1 MVAVTAEDVRKLLGL
16 TDADIADENVTSFIE
31 DATTLIQDKLDTTI
45 DYSNTTAIRALNI
58 KKLAAVYLYAHIT
71 GGSAIGL
78 NISIGGVSV
87 SQATP
92 ESVKMMLA
100 DVKEFLAKGK
110 PIALIVGEDRA
121 GLE

>member
-1 MVAVTAEDVRKLLGL
+1 MAAVTAETVRKLLGL
-16 TDADIADENVTSFIE
+16 TDADIEDEAVTSFIE

-58 KKLAAVYLYAHIT
+58 KKLAAVYLYAYMT
-71 GGSAIGL
+71 GGSAVGL

-100 DVKEFLAKGK
+100 DVKEFLAKDK
-110 PIALIVGEDRA
+110 PIAFIVGEDQT
-121 GLE
+121 GFE